1 MATLYYNNAAGD
13 FEWATLGNWW
23 ANEACTVPA
32 TGLPGSS
39 DSVVATV
46 SINADSRTV
55 VNFTMT
61 GSGSLHLYGALTV
74 TGVATFND
82 SSPSYGGVNNAGTIT
97 GDAVFNGVTANRGIV
112 TGNATF
118 NGSATNGSPDGYQ
131 GTVNGNAT
139 FNGNA
144 TNGVSGIGPLGF
156 VDGNATFAGSVY
168 TALYDPPTKN
178 VAGAITFSSPTPV
191 TFNLTAVFFMQDSSS
206 WTFSGGTPTWN
217 FSGGG
222 VGSFDTGQPK
232 AVVNGNLVAS
242 NNFNLFGDVTG
253 NLTMTSCI
261 HGRGTVSGSASYTAS
276 YVWGSYDGGSH
287 PAYNPLVVGSAHFRG
302 GALGGS
308 YAEYATLNGSGTGE
322 ITFDIASARAQL
334 KEGDNVMF
342 GGGQPP
348 TIVYEKGVNGSSILG
363 IV

>member
-32 TGLPGSS
+32 TSLPGSS

-61 GSGSLHLYGALTV
+61 GSGSLQLYGALTV
-74 TGVATFND
+74 TGVATFSD

-97 GDAVFNGVTANRGIV
+97 GNAVFNGVTANRGIV

-118 NGSATNGSPDGYQ
+118 NGSATNGSPDGFP

-139 FNGNA
+139 FNGLA
-144 TNGVSGIGPLGF
+144 TNDGSTGYIG
-156 VDGNATFAGSVY
+156 GNATFTGSAY
-168 TALYDPPTKN
+168 TALSEPPTKN
-178 VAGAITFSSPTPV
+178 VSGTITFSSPTPV
-191 TFNLTAVFFMQDSSS
+191 TFNFTAVFFMQDSSS

-217 FSGGG
+217 VSGGM
-222 VGSFDTGQPK
+222 VGTYDAGQPK

-242 NNFNLFGDVTG
+242 GGFQLVGDVTG
-253 NLTMTSCI
+253 TLTMTGCI

-276 YVWGSYDGGSH
+276 YVWGTFDGGTH
-287 PAYNPLVVGSAHFRG
+287 PALNPWVVGSAHFRG
-302 GALGGS
+302 GPYGGS
-308 YAEYATLNGSGTGE
+308 YAEYATFTSGPGE

-342 GGGQPP
+342 GGGQQP